1 MSIIGDVASKSIAKD
16 VASVRDLGKLE
27 IETCICSFLLFEIRL
42 SFSCSNFR
50 LLGDAGTAGEGKDVA
65 ISGYWAF
72 GNEAA
77 GLILSNFLDDEQT
90 QLSAVAVSTGF
101 VRDLLPMLLLL
112 LPTLLL
118 KKLINGGGNF
128 SVLPGLDMGFLDFII
143 FVL

>member
-1 MSIIGDVASKSIAKD
+1 MEIGDVASKSTAKD

-50 LLGDAGTAGEGKDVA
+50 LLGDAGTAGEGEDVA

-77 GLILSNFLDDEQT
+77 DGSSAPLLFLR
-90 QLSAVAVSTGF
+90 TGMPPPRLNL
-101 VRDLLPMLLLL
+101 VLQSLL
-112 LPTLLL
+112 
-118 KKLINGGGNF
+118 
-128 SVLPGLDMGFLDFII
+128 D
-143 FVL
+143 